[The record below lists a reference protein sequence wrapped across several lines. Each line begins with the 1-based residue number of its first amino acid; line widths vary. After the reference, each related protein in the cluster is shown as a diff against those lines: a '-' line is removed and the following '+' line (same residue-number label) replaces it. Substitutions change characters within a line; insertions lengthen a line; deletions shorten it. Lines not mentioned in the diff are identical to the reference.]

1 MRYLISGFIF
11 IFFILIITPAANAEE
26 INMEKIFSLTS
37 RKTTLV
43 NIYKLSLEIEKA
55 KYLQIRSNYYPH
67 LKLEHLS
74 SERGGDYDFEPV
86 VSYRGIEVPI
96 DINIFRKYETK
107 LTLSQL
113 LYDNNRVK
121 QTLQME
127 KSEILIRKEEI
138 RKIFLD
144 ELAANLNLY
153 FGILATKK
161 KINLMEESLEL
172 INKVVSISE
181 VQLANG
187 MITEIDLKII
197 NNKRREQELLI
208 REENRNLKTLN
219 QILAERL
226 NISSVSI
233 QGENTPLI
241 QIKEQSFYLDKL
253 IKSNPDIQI
262 QELRIIQSNANIK
275 RNIADKGPV
284 ISFFYT
290 YALRSDELLSTNGA
304 WLTGVN
310 LSQDIFSGSLKKQRI
325 IQAKKEK
332 LLQEEIQKELK
343 EKQKILLLEKFRR
356 TEEVFERFSIKEE
369 LVEIYSEKV
378 QIEQSKLESG
388 KISQLDFLKTSTEYT
403 SYKIELELLKI
414 EFLKHYFELLYITGL
429 LDSYFG
435 A

>member
-1 MRYLISGFIF
+1 MKYFISGFMIL
-11 IFFILIITPAANAEE
+11 FFILSLNPVSKAEE
-26 INMEKIFSLTS
+26 INMERIFSLTS
-37 RKTTLV
+37 QKKTL
-43 NIYKLSLEIEKA
+43 NKIYQLSLEIEKA

-74 SERGGDYDFEPV
+74 SERGGDYEFEPV
-86 VSYRGIEVPI
+86 VSYRGFDVPI

-107 LTLSQL
+107 LTLGQL
-113 LYDNNRVK
+113 LYDNNRIK
-121 QTLQME
+121 QALQME
-127 KSEILIRKEEI
+127 KSEILIRKEEV

-144 ELAANLNLY
+144 ELAINLNLY
-153 FGILATKK
+153 FGILAIKR
-161 KINLMEESLEL
+161 KINLMEENLEL
-172 INKVVSISE
+172 INKIVSISE

-197 NNKRREQELLI
+197 NNKRREQELFI
-208 REENRNLKTLN
+208 REEKRNLKTLK

-226 NISSVSI
+226 DISSVSI
-233 QGENTPLI
+233 QGDNTPLI
-241 QIKEQSFYLDKL
+241 QLKERSFYLEKL
-253 IKSNPDIQI
+253 IISNPDIQI
-262 QELRIIQSNANIK
+262 QELRILQSNANVK
-275 RNIADKGPV
+275 RNIAEKGPV

-304 WLTGVN
+304 WIAGVN

-343 EKQKILLLEKFRR
+343 EKQKVLLLEKFRK

-369 LVEIYSEKV
+369 LVAIYSEKV

-414 EFLKHYFELLYITGL
+414 EFLKNYFELLYITGL